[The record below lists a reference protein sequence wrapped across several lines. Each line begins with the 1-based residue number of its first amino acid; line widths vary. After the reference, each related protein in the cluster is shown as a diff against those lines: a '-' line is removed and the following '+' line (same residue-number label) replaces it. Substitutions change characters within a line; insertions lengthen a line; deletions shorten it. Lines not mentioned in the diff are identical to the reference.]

1 MIPRDQQEKIVAT
14 LIAQTQSGALDWT
27 SGEVHPA
34 LSAAGRNGVLEA
46 RADGIIFRL
55 FTTGGAFGLMGSNF
69 FVTLEIED
77 EQNSWDKEVLH
88 ETTDLSI
95 LNALYRIASKQS
107 KNLQK
112 KLSVFLGKKAG

>member
-1 MIPRDQQEKIVAT
+1 MIPRDQQERIVAT
-14 LIAQTQSGALDWT
+14 LIAQTQSGALNWT
-27 SGEVHPA
+27 SGEAHPA

-55 FTTGGAFGLMGSNF
+55 FTTGAFGLMGSNF

-95 LNALYRIASKQS
+95 LNALYRIASTQS

>member
-1 MIPRDQQEKIVAT
+1 MIPRDQQERIVAT
-14 LIAQTQSGALDWT
+14 LIAQTQSGALNWT
-27 SGEVHPA
+27 SGGAHSAMSA
-34 LSAAGRNGVLEA
+34 LGGNGVLEA
-46 RADGIIFRL
+46 HADGIIFRL
-55 FTTGGAFGLMGSNF
+55 FTTRVGMAHSDDFL
-69 FVTLEIED
+69 VTLEIVD

-95 LNALYRIASKQS
+95 LNALYRIASTQS